1 MIKHVPQIITIFLDS
16 DGQVRPAPTRLGV
29 CVGIWWADVS
39 TIVAMLQDAAE
50 VVEVEPLIDSDLE
63 HYRKWPYVCHHFGRT
78 EAHNYYDVPRGRVL
92 LNRKTGRG
100 VIYHGNATGRATQRR
115 IAKLYGLTK
124 WDGHIDGHYLMGAAA
139 DELFDNEF
147 E

>member
-1 MIKHVPQIITIFLDS
+1 MPGKPKKAATPVDCCKERF
-16 DGQVRPAPTRLGV
+16 GA
-29 CVGIWWADVS
+29 
-39 TIVAMLQDAAE
+39 QDATRFAR
-50 VVEVEPLIDSDLE
+50 S
-63 HYRKWPYVCHHFGRT
+63 RSTRYVCHHFGRT

-100 VIYHGNATGRATQRR
+100 LIYHGNATRRAVLRR
-115 IAKLYGLTK
+115 IAKLYGLSK
-124 WDGHIDGHYLMGAAA
+124 WDDHTDGHYLMGAAA